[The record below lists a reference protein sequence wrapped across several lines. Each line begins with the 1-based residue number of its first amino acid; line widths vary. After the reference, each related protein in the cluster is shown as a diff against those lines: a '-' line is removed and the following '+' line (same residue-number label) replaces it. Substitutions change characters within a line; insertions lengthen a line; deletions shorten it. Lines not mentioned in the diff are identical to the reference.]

1 LHNQTL
7 PALIAN
13 WIHVEDGRI
22 ARIRMT
28 IEIVA
33 S

>member
-1 LHNQTL
+1 LHDQTL
-7 PALIAN
+7 PVLIAN

-22 ARIRMT
+22 ARIRMP